1 MPIRPYLD
9 GQRFDAET
17 TRLMGLAFE
26 TAIQAL
32 RNRGVLDPPREAIAK
47 AVIDHAKGGERDPE
61 RLCDAALEACQAAI
75 VSDPSSHPP
84 HASPPAPP
92 DS

>member
-1 MPIRPYLD
+1 
-9 GQRFDAET
+9 
-17 TRLMGLAFE
+17 
-26 TAIQAL
+26 
-32 RNRGVLDPPREAIAK
+32 VLDPPREAIAK

>member
-17 TRLMGLAFE
+17 TRLTGLAFE

-32 RNRGVLDPPREAIAK
+32 RNWGDVDPPREAIAK
-47 AVIDHAKGGERDPE
+47 AIVDLAKGGERDPE
-61 RLCDAALEACQAAI
+61 RLCDAALKACQAAI
-75 VSDPSSHPP
+75 VSDPIPP
-84 HASPPAPP
+84 PPLVSRREPL
-92 DS
+92 DF

>member
-1 MPIRPYLD
+1 MPIRPHLD

-32 RNRGVLDPPREAIAK
+32 RNRGVHDPPREAIAK
-47 AVIDHAKGGERDPE
+47 AIIDLAKGGERDPE
-61 RLCDAALEACQAAI
+61 RLCDAALKGCQAAI
-75 VSDPSSHPP
+75 VSNS
-84 HASPPAPP
+84 SPPPP
-92 DS
+92 LVSRREPLDF